1 MRMIFVNLP
10 VKNIET
16 SRAFF
21 TTLGFTFNPEYSDDR
36 TLCMIV
42 EENIFVMLLQE
53 ERFRDFINGDIADAK
68 RSTEVLTC
76 LSAGSREEIDR
87 MIEAARQAAAAGN
100 PFRITDSCMQA
111 VFRIPTATSGNLCTW
126 RRRVDGSHLAK
137 MGLRDYTIILI

>member
-76 LSAGSREEIDR
+76 LSAGNREEIDR
-87 MIEAARQAAAAGN
+87 MIEAALASGGSRWKPVQDHGFMYAGSFQD
-100 PFRITDSCMQA
+100 P
-111 VFRIPTATSGNLCTW
+111 
-126 RRRVDGSHLAK
+126 DGHVWELVHMAQQ
-137 MGLRDYTIILI
+137 G

>member
-21 TTLGFTFNPEYSDDR
+21 TTLGFTFNPEYSADR

-87 MIEAARQAAAAGN
+87 MIEAALASGGSRWKPVQDHGFMYAGSFQD
-100 PFRITDSCMQA
+100 P
-111 VFRIPTATSGNLCTW
+111 
-126 RRRVDGSHLAK
+126 DGHVWELVHMAQQ
-137 MGLRDYTIILI
+137 G

>member
-16 SRAFF
+16 SRSFF
-21 TTLGFTFNPEYSDDR
+21 TALRFSFNPEYSDDR

-87 MIEAARQAAAAGN
+87 MIEAALASGGSRWKPVQDHGFMYAGSFQD
-100 PFRITDSCMQA
+100 P
-111 VFRIPTATSGNLCTW
+111 
-126 RRRVDGSHLAK
+126 DGHVWELVHMAQQ
-137 MGLRDYTIILI
+137 G

>member
-16 SRAFF
+16 SRSFF
-21 TTLGFTFNPEYSDDR
+21 TALGFSFNPEYSDDR

-53 ERFRDFINGDIADAK
+53 ELFRDFINGDIADAT

-76 LSAGSREEIDR
+76 LTAGSREEIDR
-87 MIEAARQAAAAGN
+87 MIATALASGGSDWKPVQDHGFMYAGSFQD
-100 PFRITDSCMQA
+100 PDGHVWELVHM
-111 VFRIPTATSGNLCTW
+111 TAQG
-126 RRRVDGSHLAK
+126 
-137 MGLRDYTIILI
+137 

>member
-16 SRAFF
+16 SRSFF
-21 TTLGFTFNPEYSDDR
+21 TALGFIFNPEYSDDR

-76 LSAGSREEIDR
+76 LTAGSREEIDR
-87 MIEAARQAAAAGN
+87 MIETALASAGSSWKPVQDHGFMYAGSFQDPDGHVWELVHMVQQA
-100 PFRITDSCMQA
+100 
-111 VFRIPTATSGNLCTW
+111 
-126 RRRVDGSHLAK
+126 
-137 MGLRDYTIILI
+137 

>member
-87 MIEAARQAAAAGN
+87 MIEAALASGGSRWKPVQDHGFMYAGSFQD
-100 PFRITDSCMQA
+100 P
-111 VFRIPTATSGNLCTW
+111 
-126 RRRVDGSHLAK
+126 DGHVWELVHMAQQ
-137 MGLRDYTIILI
+137 G

>member
-87 MIEAARQAAAAGN
+87 MIEAALASGGSRWKPVQDHGYMYAGSFQD
-100 PFRITDSCMQA
+100 P
-111 VFRIPTATSGNLCTW
+111 
-126 RRRVDGSHLAK
+126 DGHVWELVHMAPQ
-137 MGLRDYTIILI
+137 G

>member
-16 SRAFF
+16 SRDFF
-21 TTLGFTFNPEYSDDR
+21 TALGFSFNPEYSDDR

-68 RSTEVLTC
+68 SSTEVLTC

-87 MIEAARQAAAAGN
+87 MIATALASGCSGWKPVQDHGFMYAGSFQD
-100 PFRITDSCMQA
+100 PDGHVWELVHM
-111 VFRIPTATSGNLCTW
+111 TAQG
-126 RRRVDGSHLAK
+126 
-137 MGLRDYTIILI
+137 

>member
-16 SRAFF
+16 SRSFF
-21 TTLGFTFNPEYSDDR
+21 TALGFTFNPEYSDDR

-53 ERFRDFINGDIADAK
+53 ERFRDFINGDIADAT

-76 LSAGSREEIDR
+76 LTAGSREEIDR
-87 MIEAARQAAAAGN
+87 MIE
-100 PFRITDSCMQA
+100 
-111 VFRIPTATSGNLCTW
+111 TALASG
-126 RRRVDGSHLAK
+126 GSRLETGSGSRFHVC
-137 MGLRDYTIILI
+137 R

>member
-16 SRAFF
+16 SRDFF
-21 TTLGFTFNPEYSDDR
+21 TAVGFSFNPEYSDDR

-68 RSTEVLTC
+68 SSTEVLTC

-87 MIEAARQAAAAGN
+87 MIATALASGGSGWKPVQDHGFMYAGSFQD
-100 PFRITDSCMQA
+100 PDGHVWELVHM
-111 VFRIPTATSGNLCTW
+111 TAQG
-126 RRRVDGSHLAK
+126 
-137 MGLRDYTIILI
+137 

>member
-87 MIEAARQAAAAGN
+87 MIEAA
-100 PFRITDSCMQA
+100 
-111 VFRIPTATSGNLCTW
+111 L
-126 RRRVDGSHLAK
+126 
-137 MGLRDYTIILI
+137 